1 MSHRIVSSSIV
12 HHPSPWAHLAL
23 STAVTRELYISVDV
37 EPDGHVPG
45 PSSIVSLGASA
56 VAIRDEDGAIVA
68 LDPEA
73 QTFYAVLRPISDRYV
88 EKALRVTG
96 FDRATLERDGRAPG
110 EALPEFAAWVDAL
123 AAEHDALP
131 VLAAYPLG
139 FVWSFTQYY
148 LHEFAGRSPFGQSAH
163 YDMKSAYAALADSAV
178 RDAIKRRMPSKLL
191 GPKDSK
197 THHALDD
204 AKGHAD
210 LLVGLLAL
218 SSR

>member
-1 MSHRIVSSSIV
+1 VVVSRRRLRRAGPYGTL
-12 HHPSPWAHLAL
+12 H
-23 STAVTRELYISVDV
+23 AVTRELYICVDV

-45 PSSIVSLGASA
+45 TSSMVSLGACA
-56 VAIRDEDGAIVA
+56 AAIRDDGGTIEA

-73 QTFYAVLRPISDRYV
+73 DGHTFYAVLKPISDRYI
-88 EKALRVTG
+88 EKALRVTR
-96 FDRATLERDGRAPG
+96 FTRDELERDGRPPE
-110 EALPEFAAWVDAL
+110 EALPEFAAWIDAL

-148 LHEFAGRSPFGQSAH
+148 LHEYAGRSPFGQSAH
-163 YDMKSAYAALADSAV
+163 LDLKSAYAALADSAV
-178 RDAIKRRMPSKLL
+178 RDAIKRRMPSALL

-204 AKGHAD
+204 AKGHVD
-210 LLVGLLAL
+210 LLLGLLRWHERA
-218 SSR
+218 R

>member
-1 MSHRIVSSSIV
+1 MRD
-12 HHPSPWAHLAL
+12 HPSSAASGTLH
-23 STAVTRELYISVDV
+23 AVTRELYISVDV

-45 PSSIVSLGASA
+45 TSSIVSLGACVA
-56 VAIRDEDGAIVA
+56 AIRDDDANVQA

-73 QTFYAVLRPISDRYV
+73 DGHSFSAVLRPITERYV

-96 FDRATLERDGRAPG
+96 FTREELEQDGRPP
-110 EALPEFAAWVDAL
+110 EQALPEFAVWIDGL

-148 LHEFAGRSPFGQSAH
+148 LHEYAGRSPFGQSAH
-163 YDMKSAYAALADSAV
+163 FDMKSAYAALTDSAV
-178 RDAIKRRMPSKLL
+178 RDAIKRRMPSALL

-204 AKGHAD
+204 AKGHVD
-210 LLVGLLAL
+210 LLLGLLRWQDRA
-218 SSR
+218 R

>member
-1 MSHRIVSSSIV
+1 
-12 HHPSPWAHLAL
+12 
-23 STAVTRELYISVDV
+23 VTRELYICVDV

-45 PSSIVSLGASA
+45 TSSIVSLGACA
-56 VAIRDEDGAIVA
+56 AALRDDDGEVHA
-68 LDPEA
+68 LDAEA
-73 QTFYAVLRPISDRYV
+73 DAHAFYAVLRPITERYI

-96 FDRATLERDGRAPG
+96 FDRATLEREGRPPQ
-110 EALPEFAAWVDAL
+110 EALPEFAAWIDAL
-123 AAEHDALP
+123 AAEHDAQP

-139 FVWSFTQYY
+139 FVWHFTQYY

-210 LLVGLLAL
+210 LLVGLLNL
-218 SSR
+218 SKR

>member
-1 MSHRIVSSSIV
+1 MRRSYGTLH
-12 HHPSPWAHLAL
+12 
-23 STAVTRELYISVDV
+23 AVTRELYISVDV

-45 PSSIVSLGASA
+45 TSSIVSLGACA
-56 VAIRDEDGAIVA
+56 AAIRDEDGTVEA
-68 LDPEA
+68 LDA
-73 QTFYAVLRPISDRYV
+73 DSDANRFYAVLRPITDRYV

-96 FDRATLERDGRAPG
+96 FDRATLEEAGRPPE
-110 EALPEFAAWVDAL
+110 EALPEFAAWVDGL

-139 FVWSFTQYY
+139 FVWHFTQYY

-163 YDMKSAYAALADSAV
+163 LDMKSAYAALTHSAV
-178 RDAIKRRMPSKLL
+178 RDAIKRRMPSALL

-204 AKGHAD
+204 AKGHVD
-210 LLVGLLAL
+210 LLLGLL
-218 SSR
+218 RWQRG

>member
-1 MSHRIVSSSIV
+1 
-12 HHPSPWAHLAL
+12 
-23 STAVTRELYISVDV
+23 VTRELYISVDV

-45 PSSIVSLGASA
+45 TSSIVSLGACAAA
-56 VAIRDEDGAIVA
+56 VRDDDANLEPLDPEDGAN
-68 LDPEA
+68 
-73 QTFYAVLRPISDRYV
+73 TFYAVLRPITDAYV

-96 FDRATLERDGRAPG
+96 FDRATVERDGRAPE
-110 EALPEFAAWVDAL
+110 EALPEFAAWIDGL

-139 FVWSFTQYY
+139 FVWHFTQYY

-178 RDAIKRRMPSKLL
+178 RDAIKRRMPSALL
-191 GPKDSK
+191 GRRDSK

-204 AKGHAD
+204 AKGHVD
-210 LLVGLLAL
+210 LLLGLL
-218 SSR
+218 RWQR

>member
-1 MSHRIVSSSIV
+1 MRRSYGTLH
-12 HHPSPWAHLAL
+12 
-23 STAVTRELYISVDV
+23 AVTRELYLSVDV

-45 PSSIVSLGASA
+45 TSSIVSLGACA
-56 VAIRDEDGAIVA
+56 AALRGDDGTVTVLDAADEAN
-68 LDPEA
+68 
-73 QTFYAVLRPISDRYV
+73 TFYAVLRPISKRYV

-96 FDRATLERDGRAPG
+96 FDRATLERDGRPPE
-110 EALPEFAAWVDAL
+110 EALPEFATWIDTL

-139 FVWSFTQYY
+139 FVWHFTQYY

-163 YDMKSAYAALADSAV
+163 LDMKSAYAALANSAV
-178 RDAIKRRMPSKLL
+178 RDAIKRRMPSALL

-204 AKGHAD
+204 AVGHVD
-210 LLVGLLAL
+210 LLLGLLRWHERA
-218 SSR
+218 R